1 MLHIKPYLPGDSI
14 SLDPSYLSVVVC
26 MWSAIK
32 RESWN
37 LNFVFMCR
45 HTSHNYMTYG
55 SQLKCTWSKDCRDGT
70 LIFWLVMGQGNA
82 NQWDVNRK
90 KLLQRTTSVLRQFS
104 TNWKVQ
110 LEAVLVVMLWVCH
123 LCLEHLLPLLQQQT
137 HQTILGK
144 LKLILREI

>member
-1 MLHIKPYLPGDSI
+1 MLHITPYLPGDSI
-14 SLDPSYLSVVVC
+14 SLDPNYLSVVVC

-45 HTSHNYMTYG
+45 HTSYNYMTYG

-70 LIFWLVMGQGNA
+70 LMFWLVMGQEMRINEA
-82 NQWDVNRK
+82 SIERSFFKELAFWE
-90 KLLQRTTSVLRQFS
+90 QFS
-104 TNWKVQ
+104 TDWKVQ
-110 LEAVLVVMLWVCH
+110 LETVLVVMWVCH
-123 LCLEHLLPLLQQQT
+123 LCLEHPLPLARQQI

-144 LKLILREI
+144 LKLILGEI